1 MGKKVTMERAA
12 AIKRLGKILGKDAGY
27 RIDPKAPSP
36 EQRAQAQAELP
47 ALIAAKQAAMAAR
60 DKRYNELLAGDAEY
74 QRLKAEA
81 KQASEAA
88 AHTSGVRSHR
98 KIMVGVSRGIFFE
111 VKAEGDSWEEIF
123 QKLEERK
130 ARVS

>member
-1 MGKKVTMERAA
+1 MDRATA
-12 AIKRLGKILGKDAGY
+12 VKRLGKILGKNAGY

-36 EQRAQAQAELP
+36 EEREKATVELP
-47 ALIAAKQAAMAAR
+47 ALTAAKQAAMAAR

-81 KQASEAA
+81 KQASDAA
-88 AHTSGVRSHR
+88 AHSSGVRSHR
-98 KIMVGVSRGIFFE
+98 KITVGVSRGIFFE

-130 ARVS
+130 ASVL